1 MNAVERLAYY
11 SDGSLPQEA
20 AYEVKETEPPAEW
33 SQEGSITL
41 DKIVMSYRPG
51 LPPVLKG
58 L

>member
-1 MNAVERLAYY
+1 MNAVERLAFY

-20 AYEVKETEPPAEW
+20 AYEVPETAPGPEW
-33 SQEGSITL
+33 PQHGAIQLE
-41 DKIVMSYRPG
+41 DIVMAYRPG

>member
-1 MNAVERLAYY
+1 MERLAFY

-20 AYEVKETEPPAEW
+20 AYEVQETEPPADWPQHGAISLEN
-33 SQEGSITL
+33 
-41 DKIVMSYRPG
+41 IVMSYRPG